1 MICWDFL
8 GEGEVLKSLEGT
20 IMTAVLKLVQK
31 CKRFMAFGKMW

>member
-20 IMTAVLKLVQK
+20 IMTAVTQTSAEV
-31 CKRFMAFGKMW
+31 